1 VCLSGGKKTKHAR
14 AHLSSPLKRTIFKK
28 EKTRSERKLKE
39 IAEEVENARS
49 CLCVKAT
56 GGAGETPLV
65 SLEMKR
71 GPVEVEVSNEKD

>member
-1 VCLSGGKKTKHAR
+1 MRKNVPKTKEEIIKEVMELNSLR
-14 AHLSSPLKRTIFKK
+14 EQLIFKK
-28 EKTRSERKLKE
+28 ERTRSERKLKE
-39 IAEEVENARS
+39 IEEEDENARS

-71 GPVEVEVSNEKD
+71 GPVEVEVSN